1 MIASSTNK
9 HPIVLDRQ
17 VLSRLGARLQHHR
30 SIRFLVHFELT
41 ERGTKSSHIHLV
53 VDRAVNPQISPR
65 FQALDLHLIGSAPL
79 NLKSGQIPFSSV
91 MRHGVRVRVHADRLE
106 LVEVAVMTVLDHHGV
121 VHLELVSLA
130 EGPSASATMMLSML
144 RSMVSTMV
152 SAMMLSVMLSVMTTM
167 VLLSSSSSSSVP
179 PHFEFTEITTTAL
192 MDALFRMEGQ
202 EFAIV
207 SFQFDDAVLTVMH
220 FEFAPIAAF
229 ALGIHFCFGM
239 ALHTKVGARV
249 DVLEHETVSTEFLA
263 VPLSRSAL
271 LAVESQLFLGAIMLD
286 GDRVE
291 PVEIAVAT
299 VLDHHDVVHLELV
312 GGVELIGHG

>member
-9 HPIVLDRQ
+9 HPIILDRQ

-65 FQALDLHLIGSAPL
+65 FQALDLHLIGSALL

-91 MRHGVRVRVHADRLE
+91 MRHGVRVRVHPDRLE
-106 LVEVAVMTVLDHHGV
+106 LVEVAIMTVLDHHGV

-130 EGPSASATMMLSML
+130 EGPSASATMLLSML
-144 RSMVSTMV
+144 RSMVST
-152 SAMMLSVMLSVMTTM
+152 VMLSVMTTM
-167 VLLSSSSSSSVP
+167 VLLSSSSSVP

-192 MDALFRMEGQ
+192 MDALFRMESQ
-202 EFAIV
+202 EFAVV
-207 SFQFDDAVLTVMH
+207 SFQFDDTVLTMMH

-229 ALGIHFCFGM
+229 ALGVHFYFGM
-239 ALHTKVGARV
+239 ALHTKVGARL
-249 DVLEHETVSTEFLA
+249 DILEHETVSTEFLA
-263 VPLSRSAL
+263 VPLSRSTL
-271 LAVESQLFLGAIMLD
+271 LGVESQLVSLGAIMLD
-286 GDRVE
+286 GDRIE

-299 VLDHHDVVHLELV
+299 VLDHHNVVHLELV
-312 GGVELIGHG
+312 RGVELIGHDEVWR

>member
-17 VLSRLGARLQHHR
+17 VLSRLGTRLQHHR

-41 ERGTKSSHIHLV
+41 KRGTKSSHIHLV

-106 LVEVAVMTVLDHHGV
+106 LVEVAIMTVLDHHGV

-130 EGPSASATMMLSML
+130 EGPSASTTMVLSML
-144 RSMVSTMV
+144 RSMVSAMV
-152 SAMMLSVMLSVMTTM
+152 STVMLSVMTTM
-167 VLLSSSSSSSVP
+167 VLLSSSSSVP

-202 EFAIV
+202 EFAVV

-229 ALGIHFCFGM
+229 ALGIHFRFGM

-249 DVLEHETVSTEFLA
+249 DILEHETVSTEFLT

-291 PVEIAVAT
+291 PVEITVAT

-312 GGVELIGHG
+312 GGVELISHG

>member
-9 HPIVLDRQ
+9 HPIILDRQ

-65 FQALDLHLIGSAPL
+65 FQALDLHLIGSALL

-91 MRHGVRVRVHADRLE
+91 MRHGVRVRVHPDRLE
-106 LVEVAVMTVLDHHGV
+106 LVEVAIMTVLDHHGV

-130 EGPSASATMMLSML
+130 EGPSASATMLLSML
-144 RSMVSTMV
+144 RSMVST
-152 SAMMLSVMLSVMTTM
+152 VMLSVMTTM
-167 VLLSSSSSSSVP
+167 VLLSSSSSVP

-202 EFAIV
+202 EFAVV
-207 SFQFDDAVLTVMH
+207 SGRT
-220 FEFAPIAAF
+220 
-229 ALGIHFCFGM
+229 
-239 ALHTKVGARV
+239 
-249 DVLEHETVSTEFLA
+249 
-263 VPLSRSAL
+263 SRSWTDSWPSSRA
-271 LAVESQLFLGAIMLD
+271 SC
-286 GDRVE
+286 
-291 PVEIAVAT
+291 
-299 VLDHHDVVHLELV
+299 
-312 GGVELIGHG
+312 